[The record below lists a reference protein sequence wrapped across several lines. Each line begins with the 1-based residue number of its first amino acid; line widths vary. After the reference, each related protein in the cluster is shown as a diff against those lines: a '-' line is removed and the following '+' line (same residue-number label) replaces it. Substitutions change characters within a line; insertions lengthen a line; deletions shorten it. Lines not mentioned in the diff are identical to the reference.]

1 MISNGV
7 KIAFATEGNNLK
19 DKIALHF
26 GRAKNFLLYDT
37 EKGSFEV
44 FENPEIKGREL
55 PPDFLAK
62 QGVKAVIA
70 FSLGPRAFEKFK
82 NYKIEV
88 FKATDGTILE
98 NIEKFKEGE
107 LKKLSKEDIF

>member
-1 MISNGV
+1 M
-7 KIAFATEGNNLK
+7 KIAFATDGNNLK

-26 GRAKNFLLYDT
+26 GRAKNFLIFDIKNET
-37 EKGSFEV
+37 FEV
-44 FENPEIKGREL
+44 FENPEIGGEEL

-62 QGVKAVIA
+62 QGVEAVIA

-88 FKATDGTILE
+88 FKAIEGTILE
-98 NIEKFKEGE
+98 NIEKFKEGK
-107 LKKLSKEDIF
+107 LKNLSKEDIF